1 MINKFMNLDSQ
12 LIYESYLRSKNPFIL
27 EGGIQDLYK
36 HDLACIDEILSEGML
51 GDTLSKIGKTIGG
64 AAKSVGSFFSDKLM
78 KGIFDLLVSK
88 LSKEEK
94 DKLAGGLKNLEDPS
108 FLQQKAK
115 EGQNLLSQQ
124 NESNFSNKD
133 FLLSVL
139 FTEENI
145 SEYLQSG
152 LLLEAKKRGKAAK
165 ISPLSKKTTQMA
177 KEISELLQKTY
188 KNESQR
194 KAAYRRFNAQL
205 LKKLGIKDI
214 RMVED
219 QPEDETQ
226 AAAVSSPSPDAK
238 PKTSGDRSLDVR
250 NRGLETV
257 PSETEKGGNGRP
269 RIDISDG
276 PIVDTEQDKS
286 GTYVPVEKEG
296 FLKKAYSWIKQNP
309 NLTAAGV
316 LALVAAL
323 TVATG
328 GAILPIASKALL
340 GAGITGG
347 IEAGKQKLQT
357 GKVDWNKVKTSAL
370 KGAAGGAVLGGVGQL
385 VGGAASSLGGDDAGV
400 DTDTSA
406 DTGNENIDN
415 YDTKDYSDDDN
426 FNAKQN
432 TLDTYGD
439 ADKEFIDSQET
450 QQPEQPD
457 VDTSVSEDEFKQYN
471 KSSYN
476 PQSLEDQTKKFG
488 MEQLKQK
495 YNGKIPAS
503 KYNELAAKISKL
515 VRTKQGLTPESALAQ
530 IDPTLFGESYTTQY
544 LKYF

>member
-1 MINKFMNLDSQ
+1 MNLDSQ

-36 HDLACIDEILSEGML
+36 HDLACINEILAEGML

-64 AAKSVGSFFSDKLM
+64 AAKSVGSFFSEKLM

-94 DKLAGGLKNLEDPS
+94 EKLSGGLKKLEDPS

-139 FTEENI
+139 FTERNI

-219 QPEDETQ
+219 KPQDQTQ
-226 AAAVSSPSPDAK
+226 AAAVSSPSPNAK
-238 PKTSGDRSLDVR
+238 PKPSGGSTSDVR
-250 NRGLETV
+250 NQESENV
-257 PSETEKGGNGRP
+257 PTQTPKGG
-269 RIDISDG
+269 DISSG
-276 PIVDTEQDKS
+276 STSDTKPN
-286 GTYVPVEKEG
+286 VPEEKEG

-323 TVATG
+323 TVVTG

-370 KGAAGGAVLGGVGQL
+370 KGAAGGAVLGGLGQL

-400 DTDTSA
+400 DTDTSS

-415 YDTKDYSDDDN
+415 YDTKDYSGDDN

-439 ADKEFIDSQET
+439 ADKEFIDSQEPQET
-450 QQPEQPD
+450 QEPEQPD
-457 VDTSVSEDEFKQYN
+457 VDTSVSEDEFKKYN
-471 KSSYN
+471 KSPYN
-476 PQSLEDQTKKFG
+476 PKSIEDQTKKFG

-495 YNGKIPAS
+495 YNGNIPAS

-515 VRTKQGLTPESALAQ
+515 VRTKKGLTPESALAQ
-530 IDPTLFGESYTTQY
+530 IDPTLFGESYTAQY